1 MEQMDIQQISQQLN
15 QILNLI
21 QETRNDMKL
30 LAQCIENDADDPLIP
45 NRQVAKILD
54 IRPKQYM
61 LTLLGAICFRKNLD
75 YLLTPQD
82 VCDFLEIDFET
93 FEQAL
98 MKADPKHTLWQGGK
112 IFTLETMVRVAEIAT
127 RPQRFK
133 NLLKQVPK

>member
-1 MEQMDIQQISQQLN
+1 MTQTTGTEQRNGDTVTIPRKKLIDLLIQQC
-15 QILNLI
+15 
-21 QETRNDMKL
+21 RM
-30 LAQCIENDADDPLIP
+30 
-45 NRQVAKILD
+45 
-54 IRPKQYM
+54 QYM

-82 VCDFLEIDFET
+82 VCEFLEIDFET

-127 RPQRFK
+127 RPQRLK